1 VASGAQSAA
10 LFSSLRNFRS
20 SVDFGGWRGYNG
32 GRGTHTDA
40 KGGKSMKSIT
50 TSDGDTFVFVLRGGE
65 EHKRAMRDDKP
76 LSPREAAANRT
87 EWLRSVEEARDA

>member
-1 VASGAQSAA
+1 
-10 LFSSLRNFRS
+10 
-20 SVDFGGWRGYNG
+20 
-32 GRGTHTDA
+32 
-40 KGGKSMKSIT
+40 MKSIT